1 MADYVILGLVRR
13 RAELT
18 GESDDLRA
26 RIAQIGTDL
35 GHLDAVIRQFDP
47 EHDVAGIRSKRP
59 RSPDAARRGEM
70 SRAVLSVLREASE
83 PLSTVEVAERLGKA
97 QGVDIADKRV
107 MRLLIEAGRD
117 DVEPS
122 AGQGDGTVANW
133 GGDDGA
139 LGGGNV
145 IN

>member
-107 MRLLIEAGRD
+107 MRLLTKRVGMTLSHQRAK
-117 DVEPS
+117 
-122 AGQGDGTVANW
+122 GTVRSLT
-133 GGDDGA
+133 GA
-139 LGGGNV
+139 GTMGLWEV
-145 IN
+145 AM